1 MALLECIVRSNCFDT
16 LKPKVHVLYC
26 IAKCEY
32 GSILVLTTPI
42 VNVSYKSYQKHKC
55 IMGAK
60 LIITTYNLVIKY
72 NDKIRSK
79 WVQSSI
85 INPEIY
91 FEQYK
96 LFINS
101 INCPFFLYIFLNC
114 KKRGHV
120 DKVLIFFFVF
130 TKLPN

>member
-42 VNVSYKSYQKHKC
+42 VNVSYKSYQKHTC

-60 LIITTYNLVIKY
+60 FIITTYNLVTM
-72 NDKIRSK
+72 
-79 WVQSSI
+79 
-85 INPEIY
+85 
-91 FEQYK
+91 
-96 LFINS
+96 
-101 INCPFFLYIFLNC
+101 
-114 KKRGHV
+114 
-120 DKVLIFFFVF
+120 
-130 TKLPN
+130 TKLDLNECQVRLSVLKFISNNINYFITA